1 MSTSLDPFQ
10 LRGRWLRQRRAEL
23 NLNLQQVSKAV
34 GISTYL
40 SPIETYDLYIPPAWG
55 KVLMRLGITPVD
67 TWEVADTGLTGSSV
81 REWRTA
87 AFVGMANLAQA
98 LRVHEVALMLVEG
111 RDWPVP
117 PEWFPLLEELG
128 VFNPP
133 PKSKRSRP
141 AWGTQDKA
149 VERVRGGEPEEAVAK
164 DVNVMVEVLRAWV
177 RIADAQVP
185 SKPAP
190 AEKGEAEDQARA
202 ESEAGEA
209 EDQAS
214 AESEAAAGEG
224 AEVPEEAD
232 PDASLRLSIPV
243 TRSQLRALSLLAR
256 LFPERSPSDLA
267 GHVVAQFIR
276 EQHAVVAGIEKVV
289 GLVGGGDGSGQGGG
303 A

>member
-55 KVLMRLGITPVD
+55 KVLMRLGITSAD

-81 REWRTA
+81 REWRNA

-117 PEWFPLLEELG
+117 PEWFPLLDELG

-141 AWGTQDKA
+141 AWGTQEKA
-149 VERVRGGEPEEAVAK
+149 VERVRGGEPDEAVAK

-177 RIADAQVP
+177 RIAEAQVP
-185 SKPAP
+185 SKPTP
-190 AEKGEAEDQARA
+190 AEKEDAGDQARA

-209 EDQAS
+209 EDQAR
-214 AESEAAAGEG
+214 AESESAAGEG
-224 AEVPEEAD
+224 AGEAD
-232 PDASLRLSIPV
+232 PDATLRLSIPV

-256 LFPERSPSDLA
+256 VFPERSPSDLA
-267 GHVVAQFIR
+267 GYVVAQFIR
-276 EQHAVVAGIEKVV
+276 EQHAAVAGIEKVV
-289 GLVGGGDGSGQGGG
+289 GLVGGGDSSGQGGE